1 MKKFLFIASMMLA
14 NVCAQAQLKVT
25 EDGKVGI
32 QMGNMNIASDFCIGC
47 DELFIRKNSTFYN
60 E

>member
-14 NVCAQAQLKVT
+14 TVCAQAQLKVT

-32 QMGNMNIASDFCIGC
+32 QMGNMNIASDFCIG
-47 DELFIRKNSTFYN
+47 FT
-60 E
+60 